1 MAWTSVS
8 PHGISA
14 AEGLDD
20 VPAMSASGNT
30 LFAAGYDTGSERA
43 AELWAASIGDEHW
56 RLVHRIS
63 GMRRPESMAVHG
75 GTGESALFTLVE
87 PGSITAPCL
96 YAFTKY
102 TGYNPW
108 LSLSGEGGLL
118 LRC

>member
-43 AELWAASIGDEHW
+43 AELWALRSVMSIGGWFTAFLECDVPKAW
-56 RLVHRIS
+56 RCMEARGKAH
-63 GMRRPESMAVHG
+63 
-75 GTGESALFTLVE
+75 F
-87 PGSITAPCL
+87 
-96 YAFTKY
+96 
-102 TGYNPW
+102 
-108 LSLSGEGGLL
+108 
-118 LRC
+118 LRWWNRAR